1 MAEYEFECR
10 NCLKTFTIFMRVTDR
25 VKTIIHC
32 PGCDSTDVEALM
44 QPFVAR
50 TGKKS

>member
-10 NCLKTFTIFMRVTDR
+10 SCRKVFTLFMRVTDR
-25 VKTIIHC
+25 LKATITC
-32 PGCDSTDVEALM
+32 PACGSDQVEALM

>member
-10 NCLKTFTIFMRVTDR
+10 HCKKVFTLVMRISKRATA
-25 VKTIIHC
+25 ICC
-32 PGCDSTDVEALM
+32 PGLGGDDVEPLM
-44 QPFVAR
+44 QPFVAK